1 MKVYQYTDQLPYFKN
16 AVVTI
21 GTFDGVHQGHRQ
33 IINHLKEVAAEAS
46 GETVIVTFHP
56 HPRSVLQNK
65 EIQLINTID
74 ERVGLLDKAGIDHL
88 VIVPF
93 TDVFS
98 QLTAEQY
105 VEHFLIEHFHPHTIV
120 IGYDHRFGHGR
131 QGDYRMLEAYAAKGV
146 FHLHEIPEHIIN
158 NNAVSSTR
166 IRKAILQGHIEEA
179 NRLLGYPFFFS
190 GKVVHG
196 KKLGRDLGYPTANL
210 ELAQSGKIIP
220 ANGIYAVTASI
231 GNISTQYKGMMSIGI
246 RPTIGGTARTIEVNL
261 FDFDG
266 DLYDLHLRVN
276 VHAYLRP
283 EEKFQDLPSL
293 TAQIDRD
300 KIDALNALSSIA
312 IKLFNYIIIL

>member
-1 MKVYQYTDQLPYFKN
+1 MKVYQYTDQLPFFKN

-46 GETVIVTFHP
+46 GDTVIVTFHP

-65 EIQLINTID
+65 EIHLINTID
-74 ERVGLLDKAGIDHL
+74 ERVGLLDAAGIDHL

-93 TDVFS
+93 TDAFS

-131 QGDYRMLEAYAAKGV
+131 QGDYHMLEAYAAKGV
-146 FHLHEIPEHIIN
+146 FHLHEIPEHLIN
-158 NNAVSSTR
+158 NNTVSSTR
-166 IRKAILQGHIEEA
+166 IRKSILQGHIEEA

-196 KKLGRDLGYPTANL
+196 KKLGRDLGYPTANI
-210 ELAQSGKIIP
+210 ELAQSAKIVP

-266 DLYDLHLRVN
+266 DLYDLQLRVK

-283 EEKFQDLPSL
+283 EEKFNDLPSL
-293 TAQIDRD
+293 TAQIDKD
-300 KIDALNALSSIA
+300 KIAALNALSSVA
-312 IKLFNYIIIL
+312 I